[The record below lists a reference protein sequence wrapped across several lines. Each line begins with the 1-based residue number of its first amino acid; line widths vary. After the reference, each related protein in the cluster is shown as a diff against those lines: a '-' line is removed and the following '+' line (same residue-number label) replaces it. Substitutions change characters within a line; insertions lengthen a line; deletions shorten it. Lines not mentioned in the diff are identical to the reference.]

1 MVKFHPENE
10 RIKSKYF
17 AYEKEANGRSPQT
30 IENTRKAII
39 RYEEFTQHE
48 NFKTFN
54 HKKATDFK
62 AYLLKTKNKHGEPL
76 SASTIAHTLR
86 PLQDFFKW
94 LATQT
99 GYKSQ
104 IRYNDI
110 AYLNINENDK
120 HKIQPN
126 TLKEYPSEAQI
137 RKVLAAMPND
147 TPVAKR
153 DKALIAFIFATG
165 ARDGAVIGLKIKH
178 INIAKKYVVQDPK
191 EVATKFGKRI
201 HTKFYPVG
209 DDIHQIIIDY
219 ARYAQEEMLFTD
231 NDPLFPKEELVHD
244 AENNFTPIL
253 SRQHWQS
260 ATAIRGIFKKAF
272 EAAGLQYYPPHRFRD
287 TLSAIGRKLCTTTED
302 QMAWAKNMGHESP
315 ATTFMVYGGFSPDQ
329 QFEVIE
335 RMGRKISAKPD
346 NQTEIAKALQVLT
359 QAVNGNTMTV

>member
-1 MVKFHPENE
+1 MIEFNPQNE

-30 IENTRKAII
+30 IENIRKAII
-39 RYEEFTQHE
+39 RYEEFTKHE
-48 NFKTFN
+48 DFKTFN
-54 HKKATDFK
+54 QKKATDFK
-62 AYLLKTKNKHGEPL
+62 LHLLKTKNKHGEPL

-86 PLQDFFKW
+86 PLQDFLKW

-120 HKIQPN
+120 HKIQTN

-137 RKVLAAMPND
+137 RKVLATMPSN

-153 DKALIAFIFATG
+153 NKALIAFIFATG

-178 INIAKKYVVQDPK
+178 LNIAKKYVVQDPN
-191 EVATKFGKRI
+191 EVATKFRKRI

-219 ARYAQEEMLFTD
+219 VSYAQEEMFFTD

-244 AENNFTPIL
+244 VENSFTPIL

-272 EAAGLQYYPPHRFRD
+272 EAAGVKYYPPHRFRD

-302 QMAWAKNMGHESP
+302 EMAWARNMGHESP

-335 RMGRKISAKPD
+335 RMEKKLQNGND
-346 NQTEIAKALQVLT
+346 HEGDVEKALQLISKT
-359 QAVNGNTMTV
+359 LIGRM

>member
-17 AYEKEANGRSPQT
+17 AYEKEANGRSSQT
-30 IENTRKAII
+30 IENIRKAII
-39 RYEEFTQHE
+39 RYEEFTKHE
-48 NFKTFN
+48 DFKTFN
-54 HKKATDFK
+54 QKKATDFK
-62 AYLLKTKNKHGEPL
+62 QHLIKAKNKHGELL

-86 PLQDFFKW
+86 PLQDFLKW

-120 HKIQPN
+120 HKIQHN

-137 RKVLAAMPND
+137 RKVIAAMPDN

-153 DKALIAFIFATG
+153 NKAIIAFIFATG

-178 INIAKKYVVQDPK
+178 VNTAKKYVVQDPN
-191 EVATKFGKRI
+191 EVATKFRKRI
-201 HTKFYPVG
+201 HSKFYPVG
-209 DDIHQIIIDY
+209 DDIHQIILDWI
-219 ARYAQEEMLFTD
+219 RYLQEEKLFTD

-244 AENNFTPIL
+244 AENSFTPIL

-260 ATAIRGIFKKAF
+260 ASSIRGIFKHAF
-272 EAAGLQYYPPHRFRD
+272 ENAGLQYYSPHRFRD
-287 TLSAIGRKLCTTTED
+287 TLSAIGRTLCTTTED
-302 QMAWAKNMGHESP
+302 QMAWARNMGHESP

-335 RMGRKISAKPD
+335 RMGRKLNNVND
-346 NQTEIAKALQVLT
+346 NEGDVAKALQLISKT
-359 QAVNGNTMTV
+359 LIGRS